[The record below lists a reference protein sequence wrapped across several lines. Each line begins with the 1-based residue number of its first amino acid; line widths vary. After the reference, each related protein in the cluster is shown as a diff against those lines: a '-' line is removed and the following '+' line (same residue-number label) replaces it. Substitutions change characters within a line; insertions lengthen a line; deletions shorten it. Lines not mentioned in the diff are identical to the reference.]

1 MDLCEELVK
10 KVWRK
15 GRTPSGTDLWRKDDC
30 GAWMLFR
37 HYGDMGSEYGWVIQ
51 DDSPGA
57 MAGDAEFM
65 KPVHWANTGCRVCK
79 VTADSVN
86 NIYE

>member
-1 MDLCEELVK
+1 MDLCEKMVR

-15 GRTPSGTDLWRKDDC
+15 GRAPSGVDFWRKDDC
-30 GAWMLFR
+30 GAWMLWR
-37 HYGDMGSEYGWVIQ
+37 HHGDTDSEYGWVIQ
-51 DDSPGA
+51 DDSPPGLS
-57 MAGDAEFM
+57 GDITFM
-65 KPVHWANTGCRVCK
+65 KPVHWANAGCRSCK